1 MYNIDILHTGTKWEL
16 ILCETCGSSATHT
29 VCSKLRKRDKEWLC
43 KLCSKYPS
51 SSASPAI
58 STRSITSPAVST
70 RGITSPVVSTPAAR
84 ATHRHVS
91 AGKLLLCC
99 PMFAKLS
106 PGLKGRNYKLNVK

>member
-1 MYNIDILHTGTKWEL
+1 MYNIGIVHTGTEWEL

-70 RGITSPVVSTPAAR
+70 PAAR
-84 ATHRHVS
+84 ATHRHGVNVS
-91 AGKLLLCC
+91 AGKLLLYY
-99 PMFAKLS
+99 PMFVGLS
-106 PGLKGRNYKLNVK
+106 PVVSVRY